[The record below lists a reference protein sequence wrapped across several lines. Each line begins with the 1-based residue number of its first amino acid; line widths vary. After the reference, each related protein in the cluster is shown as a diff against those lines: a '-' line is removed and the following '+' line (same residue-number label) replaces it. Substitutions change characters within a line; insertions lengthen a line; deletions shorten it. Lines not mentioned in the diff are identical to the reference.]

1 MSPIDHINRSITDA
15 LSNNSKA
22 RGKADADKA
31 SSSNTPA
38 PRPAED
44 KVSISQETLNVREL
58 QQQLDQV
65 PEVDAEKVKA
75 IKQAIAQGDYP
86 LDPKKIAANLMNLEK
101 ILSDNA

>member
-1 MSPIDHINRSITDA
+1 MSPIDHINRSTTDA
-15 LSNNSKA
+15 LTSNNKA
-22 RGKADADKA
+22 RGKSEAEKSSGNA
-31 SSSNTPA
+31 SPA
-38 PRPAED
+38 PRSAED

-65 PEVDAEKVKA
+65 PEIDADKVKA

-101 ILSDNA
+101 ILSDNS